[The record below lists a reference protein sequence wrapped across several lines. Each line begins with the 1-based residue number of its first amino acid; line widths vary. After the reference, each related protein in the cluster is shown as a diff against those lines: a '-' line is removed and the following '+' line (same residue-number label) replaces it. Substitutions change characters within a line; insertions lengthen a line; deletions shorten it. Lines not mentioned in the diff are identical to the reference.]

1 MFSFFYTEK
10 IANYVLEN
18 NDLYKEIVLNMEDYA
33 VASVNAVIEGDYII
47 PGLTGK
53 VVDIKNSY
61 YNMKDIETFNSYY
74 LMYDITYPEVS
85 LDSNIDKVINKG
97 NPLKNSVAFILEYDQ
112 EIIDYF
118 VSHNYEASVI
128 VTMNNFD
135 KNCKLEQIN
144 GEVAKFDDIES
155 LINKYST
162 NANVCYV
169 TNNNL
174 DVCKDKGKYLV
185 QATKLINNSSIIDIK
200 NNVSSGD
207 IYYINKNTDVK
218 SIQLI
223 INSIIYK
230 DLDIVKISELIKEER
245 S

>member
-18 NDLYKEIVLNMEDYA
+18 NDLYKEIALNMEDYA

-174 DVCKDKGKYLV
+174 DVCKDKRKYLV